1 MAKQAAESSEINDI
15 FAQKTI
21 KWHIGRQPLK
31 IAPRWTLARAEKRA
45 IADISLTSTS
55 GTLDIAIS

>member
-21 KWHIGRQPLK
+21 KWHIGREPLK

-45 IADISLTSTS
+45 IGDLSPRRH
-55 GTLDIAIS
+55 